1 MVGVSELMGEKEII
15 FPEMAALTIGM
26 WIVDK
31 KVWTVSRL
39 KLVLLMSIGAIV
51 GVCIV
56 RYSPFPLIVTYVG
69 YRSYYANKKEKR
81 CRTLVNKIRHIVRSF
96 SVKPQRST
104 NATASR

>member
-1 MVGVSELMGEKEII
+1 
-15 FPEMAALTIGM
+15 
-26 WIVDK
+26 
-31 KVWTVSRL
+31 
-39 KLVLLMSIGAIV
+39 MSIGAIV

-69 YRSYYANKKEKR
+69 CRSYLRQQERKR
-81 CRTLVNKIRHIVRSF
+81 CRILVNKIRHIVRSF